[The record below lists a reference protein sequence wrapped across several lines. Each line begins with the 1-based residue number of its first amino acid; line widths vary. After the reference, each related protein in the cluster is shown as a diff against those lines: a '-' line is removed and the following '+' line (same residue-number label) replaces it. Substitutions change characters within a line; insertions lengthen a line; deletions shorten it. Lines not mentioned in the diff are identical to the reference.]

1 MIGNAQLPMEDL
13 ADLVRDHDGRQR
25 SYVKKEQKALL
36 NRVIFLYGTS
46 YSQRANCII
55 GKLALE
61 ISYQALPQYL
71 TRREAKE
78 FKKEQKLI

>member
-1 MIGNAQLPMEDL
+1 MEDL
-13 ADLVRDHDGRQR
+13 ADLVKDHNLRTR
-25 SYVKKEQKALL
+25 SYDKKEQKAVL

-61 ISYQALPQYL
+61 ITYQS
-71 TRREAKE
+71 
-78 FKKEQKLI
+78 